1 MVASCKNTGSLC
13 GMQREH
19 QKENILL
26 ISVVVTLN
34 QFAEKAAKRAELFA
48 AALVIAIVFMLVLPL
63 PVWLLDILIA
73 INLCAAG
80 LMVVVSM
87 YMPGPTAFST
97 FPAVLLLTTLFRLAL
112 EVATT
117 RQILLEGEAGHI
129 VETFGN
135 FVVGGNLVVG
145 LVVFLILTVVQF
157 IVITKGSERVS
168 EVAARFSL
176 DAMPGKQMSIDS
188 DLRAGILTAEEA
200 KSKRAALGKESQLHG
215 AMDGAMKFVKGDA
228 IAGIFIVAVNLIG
241 GISIGVLQRNMS
253 AADAMRLYSVLS
265 IGDAL
270 IAQIPALLISLA
282 AGMITTRVT
291 GDDLKEG
298 EKSSNIGQDIVK
310 ELFGEPK
317 ALLTAAVIML
327 LFGIIPGMPTFV
339 FLILAV
345 LLGVG
350 GAIGLLRPFTER
362 DAKRKA
368 DAIEQKNARI
378 VDLTTFM
385 ATRPF
390 IVRMPVELR
399 NSPTSEATSNA
410 VRIMRNGI
418 LEHKG
423 IPDLQPIDFEFKSFM
438 PKDRIHFMMSEV
450 PLVDEEI
457 RRGWAATTETL
468 ERLTEMGF
476 TAVEDGLT
484 GTRRRRIWV
493 KLDKEAE
500 LKAAGIK
507 YLPWEAVFAAD
518 IEVEML
524 RNCQMFVGVHE
535 VQRFTRW
542 ADRRFPELGK
552 ELARSVTLPRLT
564 EVIQRLAREGVSLRN
579 ARLLLE
585 TTLEWSQK
593 ERDPDVVAD
602 YVRLAL
608 KRQLCHEVARDGLI
622 EVVLLSPELEDTL
635 RSAMRQ
641 TSQGSY
647 LDLDPE
653 TEQAILD
660 RLGELS
666 GTGGTPAAPPVLVT
680 AADIRRS
687 VRKLIE
693 EEFFSVPVFAFSE
706 LTQHARVQ
714 PVGMIEL

>member
-1 MVASCKNTGSLC
+1 MMMK
-13 GMQREH
+13 
-19 QKENILL
+19 IL
-26 ISVVVTLN
+26 IRLN
-34 QFAEKAAKRAELFA
+34 KLSAQAAKRAELA
-48 AALVIAIVFMLVLPL
+48 AAGLVIAIVLMLVLPM

-73 INLCAAG
+73 VNLCVAG

-97 FPAVLLLTTLFRLAL
+97 FPAVLLLTTLFRLAI

-117 RQILLEGEAGHI
+117 RLILLEGFAGHI

-188 DLRAGILTAEEA
+188 DLRSGLLTGEEA
-200 KSKRAALGKESQLHG
+200 KKKRAELAKESQLHG

-228 IAGIFIVAVNLIG
+228 IAGLCIVAVNLIG
-241 GISIGVLQRNMS
+241 GISIGVIQRGMT
-253 AADAMRLYSVLS
+253 AGEAVKLYSIMT

-282 AGMITTRVT
+282 AGMITTRVAN
-291 GDDLKEG
+291 DDHPED
-298 EKSSNIGQDIVK
+298 EEPPNIGQSIVA
-310 ELFGEPK
+310 ELFSQPK
-317 ALLTAAVIML
+317 ALLTSAVIML
-327 LFGIIPGMPTFV
+327 LFGVIPGMPLLV
-339 FLILAV
+339 FGVLA
-345 LLGVG
+345 LLLAGSG
-350 GAIGLLRPFTER
+350 TLGLLKPMVQAELT
-362 DAKRKA
+362 RKMEEE
-368 DAIEQKNARI
+368 DRKNAKI
-378 VDLTTFM
+378 VDLTAFA

-390 IVRMPVELR
+390 IVRMPLEMIG
-399 NSPTSEATSNA
+399 TSESLVISNA
-410 VRIMRNGI
+410 VRIMRNGM
-418 LEHKG
+418 LEFKG
-423 IPDLQPIDFEFKSFM
+423 IPDVQPIDFFYE
-438 PKDRIHFMMSEV
+438 PNVPAGRVHFLMAEV
-450 PLVDEEI
+450 PLVDSEI
-457 RRGWAATTETL
+457 RIGWAAVVETAERMTEL
-468 ERLTEMGF
+468 GF
-476 TAVEDGLT
+476 TVVEDAVP
-484 GTRRRRIWV
+484 GTRRRRVWV
-493 KLDKEAE
+493 RVEVLPQVKEA
-500 LKAAGIK
+500 GIR
-507 YLPWEAVFAAD
+507 YLLWEQVFAAD
-518 IEVEML
+518 VEVEML
-524 RNCQMFVGVHE
+524 RNCQVFVGVHE

-552 ELARSVTLPRLT
+552 EIGKSVTLPRLT
-564 EVIQRLAREGVSLRN
+564 EVVQRLSREGVSLRN
-579 ARLLLE
+579 ARLMLE
-585 TTLEWSQK
+585 TTLEWAQK
-593 ERDPDVVAD
+593 ERDPDVIAD

-608 KRQLCHEVARDGLI
+608 KRQLCFEVARNGLI
-622 EVVLLSPELEDTL
+622 EVVLLSPELEDRL
-635 RSAMRQ
+635 RNAMRQ
-641 TSQGSY
+641 TNQGTF

-660 RLGELS
+660 RLGELA
-666 GTGGTPAAPPVLVT
+666 GTGGTPALPPVLVT

>member
-1 MVASCKNTGSLC
+1 MLNNLIT
-13 GMQREH
+13 
-19 QKENILL
+19 LL
-26 ISVVVTLN
+26 NGIAGKMAKS
-34 QFAEKAAKRAELFA
+34 AEVLA
-48 AALVIAIVFMLVLPL
+48 AAVVIAIVLMLVLPM

-73 INLCAAG
+73 INLCTAG
-80 LMVVVSM
+80 LMVVVAM

-117 RQILLEGEAGHI
+117 RLILLEGYAGHI

-188 DLRAGILTAEEA
+188 DLRAGILTADEA
-200 KSKRAALGKESQLHG
+200 KKKRAALAKESQLHG

-241 GISIGVLQRNMS
+241 GISIGVLQRDMA

-291 GDDLKEG
+291 DDDHKEG
-298 EKSSNIGQDIVK
+298 EEQRGIGQDIVA
-310 ELFGEPK
+310 ELFAEPK
-317 ALLTAAVIML
+317 ALLTAATIML
-327 LFGIIPGMPTFV
+327 IFGLIPGMPTIVFV
-339 FLILAV
+339 VLA
-345 LLGVG
+345 LLLSTA
-350 GAIGLLRPFTER
+350 GAVGLLNPRVEAEMRKKTAESEKSN
-362 DAKRKA
+362 AK
-368 DAIEQKNARI
+368 I
-378 VDLTTFM
+378 VDLTTFA

-390 IVRMPVELR
+390 IVRM
-399 NSPTSEATSNA
+399 SKEAADMKAAERISKA

-423 IPDLQPIDFEFKSFM
+423 IPDLQPIDFEFQESI
-438 PKDRIHFMMSEV
+438 PPGRIHFLMSEV
-450 PLVDEEI
+450 PLIDVEI
-457 RRGWAATTETL
+457 RIGWAATTDSV
-468 ERLTEMGF
+468 ERMIELGF
-476 TAVEDGLT
+476 HAIEEKIV
-484 GTRRRRIWV
+484 GTRRQRVWV
-493 KLDKEAE
+493 EIGDDEQRLRDTGVRYM
-500 LKAAGIK
+500 L
-507 YLPWEAVFAAD
+507 WEDVLAAD

-552 ELARSVTLPRLT
+552 EIAKVVTLPRLT
-564 EVIQRLAREGVSLRN
+564 DVVQRLAREGVSLRN

-593 ERDPDVVAD
+593 ERDPDIVAD
-602 YVRLAL
+602 YVRLAM

-622 EVVLLSPELEDTL
+622 EVVLLSPELEDQL
-635 RSAMRQ
+635 RSAIRQ
-641 TSQGSY
+641 TNQGSY

-653 TEQAILD
+653 IEQAVLD